1 MTSKDVKQV
10 HKLLN
15 KYLQDFTLHIQF
27 TADEVSHFF
36 VPRDNVVESYVIE
49 NKGVITDF
57 MSFYSLPSSILKHP
71 SHSTLHVAYSYY
83 NVAKTVELKDIMHN
97 VLHLAKEKGYD
108 VFNCL
113 DV

>member
-1 MTSKDVKQV
+1 MQKIPPHQVLDGLRPMTSKDVKQV

-71 SHSTLHVAYSYY
+71 
-83 NVAKTVELKDIMHN
+83 
-97 VLHLAKEKGYD
+97 
-108 VFNCL
+108 
-113 DV
+113 